1 MWGFLDPCR
10 YIFST
15 LERNHY
21 NSTILKLAI
30 IVFGFPQK
38 NLENTYGDYL
48 EAKKKS
54 REYIWRLLGLSAD
67 IYKYVYF
74 IASSPHVTDA
84 WAHLSSPSSSAHFPL
99 LATSTAAMGQLQ
111 WL

>member
-38 NLENTYGDYL
+38 KLENTYGDYL
-48 EAKKKS
+48 EAKKNLENTYGDYLGS
-54 REYIWRLLGLSAD
+54 VQTYTNTYTSLHLLPMSLMHG
-67 IYKYVYF
+67 
-74 IASSPHVTDA
+74 PTC
-84 WAHLSSPSSSAHFPL
+84 HLLLPL
-99 LATSTAAMGQLQ
+99 LIFPC
-111 WL
+111 